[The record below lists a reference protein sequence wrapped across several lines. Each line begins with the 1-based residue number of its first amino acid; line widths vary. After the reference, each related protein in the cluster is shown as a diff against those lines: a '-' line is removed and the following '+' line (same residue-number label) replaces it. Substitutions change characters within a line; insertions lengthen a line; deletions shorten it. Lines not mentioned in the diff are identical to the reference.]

1 MLLDSR
7 PREGNPPEAKHP
19 PDMDDERP
27 RVLIVD
33 DTPENIFMLSATLKH
48 NYALTVATNGLEALA
63 RAAQTPHPDL
73 ILLDVCMPDMDGY
86 SVCQTLKKT
95 PGLANIPVVFLTGL
109 SNTEEERAGLAA
121 GAVDYITK
129 PFHPE
134 LVKARINNHIELKRH
149 RDNLEQEVQR
159 RSQELVQAT
168 LARKMLENDLRLA
181 LKLQLS
187 LLPPARYRSA
197 QPGGCDIA
205 TVLRPARAIGGDFYD
220 YLHLGPHKVLFTLGD
235 VSDKGVASA
244 LFMVRVV
251 TLLHWLAP
259 TSSHPSELL
268 ESLNNALCLDND
280 AGMFV
285 TLGCGLAD
293 LEKGE
298 IFYASGGHEEP
309 ILVTPGQPALQLS
322 VEGGPALGLYE
333 DSKFPA
339 HRWTLKRGQSLV
351 LLSDGVTEAND
362 AAAREFGHERLVESL
377 GFLQDCNPAAV
388 VAACL
393 QAVEGFTAGAELSDD
408 LTLLTIQP
416 ATSKRFHWD
425 IACKLEAL
433 SEFTQSL
440 HRSLIDSGCS
450 EECLHD
456 LDLVTEELLVNTI
469 RYGYPNGNEQASIEV
484 SLWADAYHVHLV
496 LRDNGIAFN
505 PLEAEEREEDKVGG
519 WGIPLIKT
527 LMSQFDYQ
535 RISETNEI
543 TVVRQERE
551 I

>member
-1 MLLDSR
+1 MED
-7 PREGNPPEAKHP
+7 
-19 PDMDDERP
+19 RP

-48 NYALTVATNGLEALA
+48 GYILTTATNGSEALSL
-63 RAAQTPHPDL
+63 AAQAPHPDL

-86 SVCQTLKKT
+86 KVCEILKQT
-95 PGLANIPVVFLTGL
+95 PGCSNIPIVFVTGL
-109 SNTEEERAGLAA
+109 SSAEEERAGLAA

-134 LVKARINNHIELKRH
+134 LVKARVNNHIELKRH

-159 RSQELVQAT
+159 RSRELVQAT
-168 LARKMLENDLRLA
+168 LARTMLENDLRLA

-187 LLPPARYRSA
+187 LLPPARYRSP

-220 YLHLGPHKVLFTLGD
+220 YLHLSPQKILFTLGD

-259 TSSHPSELL
+259 TANHPSQLL
-268 ESLNNALCLDND
+268 QSLNQALCLDNE

-298 IFYASGGHEEP
+298 ILYASGGHEEP
-309 ILVTPGQPALQLS
+309 VLLTPGQPARQLK

-333 DSKFPA
+333 QASFPA
-339 HRWTLKRGQSLV
+339 HCWTLKRGQCLV

-362 AAAREFGHERLVESL
+362 AAAREFGSERLVESL
-377 GFLQDCNPAAV
+377 GFMHDCAPAAV
-388 VAACL
+388 VDTCL
-393 QAVEGFTAGAELSDD
+393 RAVEGFTAGSELSDD
-408 LTLLTIQP
+408 LTLLAFQP
-416 ATSKRFHWD
+416 GTSQPFRWELGCSMAD
-425 IACKLEAL
+425 LGA
-433 SEFTQSL
+433 FTESLHQSL
-440 HRSLIDSGCS
+440 LSAGCS
-450 EECLHD
+450 QECLHD
-456 LDLVTEELLVNTI
+456 LDLVSEELLVNTI
-469 RYGYPNGNEQASIEV
+469 QYGFPEGAQDAFIDV
-484 SLWADAYHVHLV
+484 AIWADAYHVHLV
-496 LRDNGIAFN
+496 VRDNGVPFN
-505 PLEAEEREEDKVGG
+505 PFEAEEREEDKVGG
-519 WGIPLIKT
+519 WGIPLIKS
-527 LMSQFDYQ
+527 LMDQFDYQ
-535 RISETNEI
+535 RIGDINEI
-543 TVVRQERE
+543 TVLRRERE
-551 I
+551 NPDELAKPACLNSEE

>member
-1 MLLDSR
+1 MHLDSR

-19 PDMDDERP
+19 PRMEDRP

-48 NYALTVATNGLEALA
+48 GYVLTTATNGGEALA
-63 RAAQTPHPDL
+63 LAAQAPHPDL

-86 SVCQTLKKT
+86 QVCEILKKT
-95 PGLANIPVVFLTGL
+95 PGCANIPIVFVTGL
-109 SNTEEERAGLAA
+109 SSAEEERVGLRA

-134 LVKARINNHIELKRH
+134 LVKARVNNHIELKRH

-159 RSQELVQAT
+159 RSRELVQAT
-168 LARKMLENDLRLA
+168 LARTMLENDLRLA

-187 LLPPARYRSA
+187 LLPPARYRSP
-197 QPGGCDIA
+197 QTGGCDIA

-220 YLHLGPHKVLFTLGD
+220 YLHLSPQKVLFTLGD

-268 ESLNNALCLDND
+268 ESLNKALCHDND

-285 TLGCGLAD
+285 TLGCGLVD
-293 LEKGE
+293 LDKGE
-298 IFYASGGHEEP
+298 VLYASGGHEEP
-309 ILVTPGQPALQLS
+309 ILVTPGRAAQQLK
-322 VEGGPALGLYE
+322 VDGGPALGLYE
-333 DSKFPA
+333 DSSFPS
-339 HRWTLKRGQSLV
+339 HCWTLKRGQSLV

-362 AAAREFGHERLVESL
+362 SAAREFGQERLVECL
-377 GFLQDCNPAAV
+377 GYLADGSPSTV
-388 VAACL
+388 LDACL

-408 LTLLTIQP
+408 LTLLTLQP
-416 ATSKRFHWD
+416 GTSQRYHWE
-425 IACKLEAL
+425 IPCCLEAL
-433 SEFTQSL
+433 VGFTESL
-440 HRSLIDSGCS
+440 HQALRNSGCGD
-450 EECLHD
+450 ECLND
-456 LDLVTEELLVNTI
+456 MDLVTEELLVNTI
-469 RYGYPNGNEQASIEV
+469 RYGFPQGSDGASIEV

-519 WGIPLIKT
+519 WGIPLIKN
-527 LMSQFDYQ
+527 LMDQFDYQ
-535 RISETNEI
+535 RIGEINEI
-543 TVVRQERE
+543 TVLRRERE
-551 I
+551 N

>member
-1 MLLDSR
+1 MED
-7 PREGNPPEAKHP
+7 
-19 PDMDDERP
+19 RP

-48 NYALTVATNGLEALA
+48 GYALTTATNGSEALA
-63 RAAQTPHPDL
+63 LATQAPHPDL

-86 SVCQTLKKT
+86 QVCEILKKT
-95 PGLANIPVVFLTGL
+95 PGCANIPIVFVTGL
-109 SNTEEERAGLAA
+109 SSAEEERVGLAA

-134 LVKARINNHIELKRH
+134 LVKARVNNHIELKRH
-149 RDNLEQEVQR
+149 RDNLEQEVQK
-159 RSQELVQAT
+159 RSRELVQAT
-168 LARKMLENDLRLA
+168 LARTMLENDLRLA

-187 LLPPARYRSA
+187 LLPPARYRSP
-197 QPGGCDIA
+197 QMGGCDIA

-220 YLHLGPHKVLFTLGD
+220 YLHLSPQKVLFTLGD

-259 TSSHPSELL
+259 TSNHPSELL
-268 ESLNNALCLDND
+268 ASLNQALCLDND

-298 IFYASGGHEEP
+298 ILYASGGHEEP
-309 ILVTPGQPALQLS
+309 ILVTPGQPAQQLK

-333 DSKFPA
+333 NSKFPA
-339 HRWTLKRGQSLV
+339 HRWKLKRGQSLV

-362 AAAREFGHERLVESL
+362 SATREFGNERLVESL
-377 GFLQDCNPAAV
+377 GYLQDCNPSTV
-388 VAACL
+388 IDACL

-408 LTLLTIQP
+408 LTVLTFQP
-416 ATSKRFHWD
+416 GTSQRFQWD
-425 IACKLEAL
+425 IACEMKAL
-433 SEFTQSL
+433 TEFTQSL
-440 HRSLIDSGCS
+440 HKALLESGCS
-450 EECLHD
+450 QECLHD

-469 RYGYPNGNEQASIEV
+469 RYGFPEGSEQACIEV

-496 LRDNGIAFN
+496 LRDNGLAFN
-505 PLEAEEREEDKVGG
+505 PLEAKEREEDKIGG

-527 LMSQFDYQ
+527 LMDQFDYQ
-535 RISETNEI
+535 RIGEMNEV
-543 TVVRQERE
+543 TLVRRERE
-551 I
+551 N

>member
-1 MLLDSR
+1 MED
-7 PREGNPPEAKHP
+7 
-19 PDMDDERP
+19 RP

-48 NYALTVATNGLEALA
+48 GYVLTTATNGGEALA
-63 RAAQTPHPDL
+63 LAAQAPHPDL

-86 SVCQTLKKT
+86 QVCEILKKT
-95 PGLANIPVVFLTGL
+95 PGCANIPIVFVTGL
-109 SNTEEERAGLAA
+109 SSAEEERMGLRA

-134 LVKARINNHIELKRH
+134 LVKARVNNHIELKRH

-159 RSQELVQAT
+159 RSRELVQAT
-168 LARKMLENDLRLA
+168 LARTMLENDLRLA

-197 QPGGCDIA
+197 QSGGCDIA

-220 YLHLGPHKVLFTLGD
+220 YLHLSPQKVLFTLGD

-268 ESLNNALCLDND
+268 ESLNKALCHDND

-285 TLGCGLAD
+285 TLGCGLVD
-293 LEKGE
+293 LDKGE
-298 IFYASGGHEEP
+298 VLYASGGHEEP
-309 ILVTPGQPALQLS
+309 ILVTPGQPAQQLK
-322 VEGGPALGLYE
+322 VDGGPALGLYE
-333 DSKFPA
+333 DSSFPA
-339 HRWTLKRGQSLV
+339 HCWNLKRGQSLV

-362 AAAREFGHERLVESL
+362 SAAREFGQERLVECL
-377 GFLQDCNPAAV
+377 GYLADGSPSTV
-388 VAACL
+388 VDACL

-408 LTLLTIQP
+408 LTLLTLQP
-416 ATSKRFHWD
+416 GTSQRYHWE
-425 IACKLEAL
+425 IACRLEAL
-433 SEFTQSL
+433 VGFTESL
-440 HRSLIDSGCS
+440 HQALRDSGCS
-450 EECLHD
+450 EECLND

-469 RYGYPNGNEQASIEV
+469 RYGFPQGGDRASIEV

-496 LRDNGIAFN
+496 LRDNGIPFN

-519 WGIPLIKT
+519 WGIPLIKN
-527 LMSQFDYQ
+527 LMDQFDYQ
-535 RISETNEI
+535 RIGEINEI
-543 TVVRQERE
+543 TVLRRERE
-551 I
+551 N

>member
-1 MLLDSR
+1 MED
-7 PREGNPPEAKHP
+7 
-19 PDMDDERP
+19 RP

-48 NYALTVATNGLEALA
+48 GYALTTATNGSEALA
-63 RAAQTPHPDL
+63 LATQAPHPDL

-86 SVCQTLKKT
+86 QVCEILKKT
-95 PGLANIPVVFLTGL
+95 PGCANIPIVFVTGL
-109 SNTEEERAGLAA
+109 SSAEEERVGLAA

-134 LVKARINNHIELKRH
+134 LVKARVNNHIELKRH
-149 RDNLEQEVQR
+149 RDNLEQEVQK
-159 RSQELVQAT
+159 RSRELVQAT
-168 LARKMLENDLRLA
+168 LARTLVENDLRLA

-187 LLPPARYRSA
+187 LLPPARYRSP
-197 QPGGCDIA
+197 QMGGCDIA

-220 YLHLGPHKVLFTLGD
+220 YLHLSPQKVLFTLGD

-259 TSSHPSELL
+259 TSNHPSELL
-268 ESLNNALCLDND
+268 ASLNQALCLDND

-298 IFYASGGHEEP
+298 ILYASGGHEEP
-309 ILVTPGQPALQLS
+309 ILVTPGQPAQQLK

-333 DSKFPA
+333 NSKFPA
-339 HRWTLKRGQSLV
+339 HRWKLKRGQSLV

-362 AAAREFGHERLVESL
+362 SATREFGNERLVESL
-377 GFLQDCNPAAV
+377 GYLQDCNPSTV
-388 VAACL
+388 IDACL

-408 LTLLTIQP
+408 LTVLTFQP
-416 ATSKRFHWD
+416 GTSQRFQWD
-425 IACKLEAL
+425 ITCEMKAL
-433 SEFTQSL
+433 TEFTQSL
-440 HRSLIDSGCS
+440 HKALLESGCS
-450 EECLHD
+450 QECLHD

-469 RYGYPNGNEQASIEV
+469 RYGFPEGSEQACIEV

-496 LRDNGIAFN
+496 LRDNGLAFN
-505 PLEAEEREEDKVGG
+505 PLEAKEREEDKIGG

-527 LMSQFDYQ
+527 LMDQFDYQ
-535 RISETNEI
+535 RIGEMNEV
-543 TVVRQERE
+543 TLVRRERE
-551 I
+551 N

>member
-1 MLLDSR
+1 MED
-7 PREGNPPEAKHP
+7 
-19 PDMDDERP
+19 RP

-48 NYALTVATNGLEALA
+48 GYVLTTATNGGEALA
-63 RAAQTPHPDL
+63 KAAQAPHPDL

-86 SVCQTLKKT
+86 AVCEILKKT
-95 PGLANIPVVFLTGL
+95 PGLANIPIVFVTGL
-109 SNTEEERAGLAA
+109 SSAEEERVGLAA

-134 LVKARINNHIELKRH
+134 LVKARVNNHIELKRH

-159 RSQELVQAT
+159 RSRELVQAT
-168 LARKMLENDLRLA
+168 LARTMLENDLRLA

-187 LLPPARYRSA
+187 LLPPARHRSA
-197 QPGGCDIA
+197 QPGGYDIA

-220 YLHLGPHKVLFTLGD
+220 YLHLSPQKVLFSLGD

-268 ESLNNALCLDND
+268 ESLNKALCLDNE

-285 TLGCGLAD
+285 TLGCGLVD

-298 IFYASGGHEEP
+298 ILYASGGHEQP
-309 ILVTPGQPALQLS
+309 ILVTPGQPAQQLS
-322 VEGGPALGLYE
+322 IDGGPALGLYE

-351 LLSDGVTEAND
+351 LLSDGVSEAND
-362 AAAREFGHERLVESL
+362 AAAHEFGNERLVECL
-377 GFLQDCNPAAV
+377 GFLQDCSPATV
-388 VAACL
+388 VDACL

-416 ATSKRFHWD
+416 GTSQRFHWE
-425 IACKLEAL
+425 IACKMEAL
-433 SEFTQSL
+433 TDFTQSL
-440 HRSLIDSGCS
+440 HRSLTDSGCS
-450 EECLHD
+450 QECLHD

-469 RYGYPNGNEQASIEV
+469 RYGYPNGTERASIEV

-527 LMSQFDYQ
+527 LMNQFDYE
-535 RISETNEI
+535 RIGETNEV
-543 TVVRQERE
+543 TVVRRERE

>member
-1 MLLDSR
+1 
-7 PREGNPPEAKHP
+7 
-19 PDMDDERP
+19 MDDRP

-33 DTPENIFMLSATLKH
+33 DTPENVFMLSATLKH
-48 NYALTVATNGLEALA
+48 GYALTVATNGAEALA
-63 RAAQTPHPDL
+63 MASQLPHPDL

-86 SVCQTLKKT
+86 QVCEILKKT
-95 PGLANIPVVFLTGL
+95 SGCANIPIVFVTGL
-109 SNTEEERAGLAA
+109 SSAEEERVGLAA

-134 LVKARINNHIELKRH
+134 LVKARVNNHIELKRH

-159 RSQELVQAT
+159 RSRELVQAT
-168 LARKMLENDLRLA
+168 LARTMLENDLRLA

-187 LLPPARYRSA
+187 LLPPARYRSP

-220 YLHLGPHKVLFTLGD
+220 YLHLSPQKVLFTLGD

-259 TSSHPSELL
+259 TMNHPSDLL
-268 ESLNNALCLDND
+268 ESLNQALCLDND

-285 TLGCGLAD
+285 TLGCGLVD

-298 IFYASGGHEEP
+298 ILYASGGHEEP
-309 ILVTPGQPALQLS
+309 ILVTPGQPAQQLK
-322 VEGGPALGLYE
+322 VDGGPALGLYE
-333 DSKFPA
+333 ESKFPA
-339 HRWTLKRGQSLV
+339 HCWTLRRGQSLV
-351 LLSDGVTEAND
+351 MLSDGVSEAND
-362 AAAREFGHERLVESL
+362 SAAREFGSERLVECL
-377 GFLQDCNPAAV
+377 GFLEDCSPSAV
-388 VAACL
+388 VEVCL
-393 QAVEGFTAGAELSDD
+393 GAVEGFTAGAELSDD
-408 LTLLTIQP
+408 LTLLTLQP
-416 ATSKRFHWD
+416 GTSRHYHWE
-425 IACKLEAL
+425 IACELEAL
-433 SEFTQSL
+433 VGFTQSL
-440 HRSLIDSGCS
+440 HLSLRESGCS
-450 EECLHD
+450 EECLND

-469 RYGYPNGNEQASIEV
+469 RYGYPKGVLEASIEV

-505 PLEAEEREEDKVGG
+505 PLEAAERDEDKVGG

-527 LMSQFDYQ
+527 LMDQFDYQ
-535 RISETNEI
+535 RIGEINEV
-543 TVVRQERE
+543 TVVRRERE
-551 I
+551 NEA

>member
-1 MLLDSR
+1 MED
-7 PREGNPPEAKHP
+7 
-19 PDMDDERP
+19 RP

-48 NYALTVATNGLEALA
+48 GYALTTASNGGEALA
-63 RAAQTPHPDL
+63 IATQTPHPDL

-86 SVCQTLKKT
+86 AVCEILKRT
-95 PGLANIPVVFLTGL
+95 PGCANIPIVFVTGL
-109 SNTEEERAGLAA
+109 SSAEEERVGLAA

-134 LVKARINNHIELKRH
+134 LVKARVNNHIELKRH

-159 RSQELVQAT
+159 RSRELVQAT
-168 LARKMLENDLRLA
+168 LARTMLENDLRLA

-187 LLPPARYRSA
+187 LLPPARYHST
-197 QPGGCDIA
+197 QMGGCDIA

-220 YLHLGPHKVLFTLGD
+220 YLHLSPQKVLFTLGD

-268 ESLNNALCLDND
+268 ESLNKALCLDND

-293 LEKGE
+293 LDKGE
-298 IFYASGGHEEP
+298 ILYASGGHEEP
-309 ILVTPGQPALQLS
+309 ILVTPGQPAQPLN
-322 VEGGPALGLYE
+322 VAGGPALGLYE

-362 AAAREFGHERLVESL
+362 AAGREFGGQRLLESL
-377 GFLQDCNPAAV
+377 GSIQDCNPATLV
-388 VAACL
+388 EACL
-393 QAVEGFTAGAELSDD
+393 GAVEGFTAGAELSDD
-408 LTLLTIQP
+408 LTLLAIQP
-416 ATSKRFHWD
+416 GTSQHYHWD
-425 IACKLEAL
+425 IPCRLEAL
-433 SEFTQSL
+433 MDFTRSL
-440 HRSLIDSGCS
+440 HRSLLAAGCS
-450 EECLHD
+450 EDCLHD

-469 RYGYPNGNEQASIEV
+469 RYGYPDGSEQASIEV

-505 PLEAEEREEDKVGG
+505 PLQAEEREEDKVGG

-527 LMSQFDYQ
+527 LMEQFEYQ
-535 RISETNEI
+535 RIGDINQI
-543 TVVRQERE
+543 TLLRRERE